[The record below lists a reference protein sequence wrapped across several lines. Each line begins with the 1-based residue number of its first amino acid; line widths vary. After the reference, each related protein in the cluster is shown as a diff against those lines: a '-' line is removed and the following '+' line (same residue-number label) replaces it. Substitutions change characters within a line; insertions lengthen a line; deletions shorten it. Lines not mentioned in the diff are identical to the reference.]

1 MGQVKAMWMDQ
12 MEDTRVYMDLN
23 WFEAEIDLDLVVER
37 NGKYTGLAVFQEG
50 PRKGEEIVVGH
61 KVCQMAIKKYETETG
76 QEFYQNDQALYY
88 RHPYKRSV
96 HQAVAY

>member
-23 WFEAEIDLDLVVER
+23 WFEAEIDLDLVVGR
-37 NGKYTGLAVFQEG
+37 NGKYTGLAVFLEG

-88 RHPYKRSV
+88 RHPYKGSPR
-96 HQAVAY
+96 QTVAN